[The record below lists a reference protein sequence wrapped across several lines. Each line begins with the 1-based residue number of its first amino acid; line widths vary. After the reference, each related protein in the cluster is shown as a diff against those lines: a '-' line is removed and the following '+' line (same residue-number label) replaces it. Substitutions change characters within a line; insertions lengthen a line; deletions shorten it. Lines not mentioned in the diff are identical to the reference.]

1 MFRRWILRPFFG
13 LAVTL
18 GGAAAS
24 LGQYSPYA
32 PATAPTPYSY
42 NPFGYL
48 PGYAGQ
54 QLSQQFNQSRGA
66 QPTSLNQLA
75 LRNAESL
82 TYNSLQPTSPPPGAG
97 RIGLGLT
104 NSLSGSKP
112 FSGFSQ
118 GPTISPYLNLFRTDL
133 SGNTGLNYST
143 LVQPQLQQQQLNQQQ
158 QREDQQLSRRL
169 QAIAAQPAFNPQGSK
184 EEYPTG
190 HQTVFQYYDHY
201 YPASRPHQKKRSQ

>member
-1 MFRRWILRPFFG
+1 MVRSSVLHVFSLMI
-13 LAVTL
+13 VIS
-18 GGAAAS
+18 GAATAFA
-24 LGQYSPYA
+24 QYA
-32 PATAPTPYSY
+32 PYKAASAPTPYTY

-54 QLSQQFNQSRGA
+54 QLSQQYNNAARGQQMSMNEMALQNA
-66 QPTSLNQLA
+66 QA
-75 LRNAESL
+75 IA
-82 TYNSLQPTSPPPGAG
+82 YNSQQQTATPPGAG

-104 NSLSGSKP
+104 ESLSGNKP

-133 SGNTGLNYST
+133 SGNNGLNYST
-143 LVQPQLQQQQLNQQQ
+143 LVQPQLQQEQVNRQQ
-158 QREDQQLSRRL
+158 QREDMQLSRRL
-169 QAIAAQPAFNPQGSK
+169 QSIAAQPAFNPQGSK

-201 YPASRPHQKKRSQ
+201 YSTPRPHQKKRAAQ